1 MSSVKTQAAIFRDI
15 FGVNQHGKVLCK
27 QQSLGLRLKNSFPNE
42 SIIEEYF
49 VLHCRTDFWFKNTGW
64 W

>member
-15 FGVNQHGKVLCK
+15 FGVNQHGKILCK
-27 QQSLGLRLKNSFPNE
+27 QQLRLKNSFPNE

-49 VLHCRTDFWFKNTGW
+49 VLHCRTDFRFKNTG
-64 W
+64 